1 MRKVAD
7 RCYLPMNRLLL
18 ELIKEYG
25 KKFKVSFSITGSAI
39 EQFAL
44 YAPDV
49 LESFKNLANTGCVE
63 FLTETSAHSLA
74 VMKDE
79 KEFQR
84 QVEFHSSLIKKY
96 FGYTPTTFRLTELI
110 YSDTIGAQIEKLGYK
125 TMLTEGARHILG
137 WKSPNYVYTNAINPK
152 LKVLLRNFRLSDDIS
167 FRFSN
172 KSWAEWPVTSEK
184 YVSWLNTIDEKE
196 EIVNLFMD
204 YETFGEHQHVS
215 SGIFEFMRNLPKQV
229 FASSDFEFLTPSEI
243 YDKHQPVAAIHVPY
257 AISWADEERDL
268 SAWLG
273 NELQDDAFDTLYSL
287 SEKLRNIHDP
297 ALIDT
302 WLKLQSSDHFYYM
315 CTKWFSD
322 GNVHKYFNP
331 YSSPYDAYI
340 NYMNVLSDFI
350 IQVNSYS
357 ETDEKIKNK
366 KLLEYIA
373 ENKDSEYHISLLEYI
388 LPQKTPA
395 ESKIIK
401 AKTAAKKAVKT
412 AAKKDSPVET
422 VKSADK
428 KAKTSKTKKAGKTK

>member
-18 ELIKEYG
+18 KLIEEHG
-25 KKFKVSFSITGSAI
+25 KNFKVAFSITGSAI
-39 EQFAL
+39 EQFKL

-49 LESFKNLANTGCVE
+49 LDSFKKLAQTGCVE

-84 QVEFHSSLIKKY
+84 QVKFHSALINKY

-110 YSDTIGAQIEKLGYK
+110 YSDAIGAQVEKLGYK

-137 WKSPNYVYTNAINPK
+137 WKSPNYVYVNAINPK

-172 KSWAEWPVTSEK
+172 RSWAEWPVTCEK
-184 YVSWLNTIDEKE
+184 YVSWLNTVDENE

-229 FASSDFEFLTPSEI
+229 LTSTDFEFLTPSEV

-287 SEKLRNIHDP
+287 SEKMRDIHDP
-297 ALIDT
+297 ELVDT
-302 WLKLQSSDHFYYM
+302 WLKLQNSDHFYYM

-350 IQVNSYS
+350 IQVNNYS
-357 ETDEKIKNK
+357 ETDDKTRRK

-373 ENKDSEYHISLLEYI
+373 ENKESEYHISLLEHI
-388 LPQKTPA
+388 LPAKTLA
-395 ESKIIK
+395 ELKESGIMESKPS
-401 AKTAAKKAVKT
+401 VK
-412 AAKKDSPVET
+412 
-422 VKSADK
+422 
-428 KAKTSKTKKAGKTK
+428 KTKKKTVKTK